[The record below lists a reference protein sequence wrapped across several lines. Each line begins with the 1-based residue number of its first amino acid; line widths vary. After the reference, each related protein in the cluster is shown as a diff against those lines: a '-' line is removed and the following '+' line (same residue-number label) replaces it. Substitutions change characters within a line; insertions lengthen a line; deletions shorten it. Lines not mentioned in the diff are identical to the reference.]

1 MQSAHNL
8 YFNGKLLDDNE
19 KDLDKLGIKE
29 FSILTFDNKS
39 DNCDFKEKYKNELVQ
54 LKDMGFPDK
63 QMNIKILRVSF
74 GNINYAIQNYYDY
87 IKI

>member
-63 QMNIKILRVSF
+63 
-74 GNINYAIQNYYDY
+74 
-87 IKI
+87 